1 MKIVDTHAHI
11 YSEDYK
17 KYPLMDDP
25 KEILIFKD
33 HRKHFLPQKGRGTI
47 EDLKLEV
54 KQNDVDK
61 VVIVQTHSAYE
72 HDNSLTI
79 DIVSDNS
86 DWTVGVLNL
95 DPFDQN
101 SIKLMQNSRELGM
114 KGNRVSTFWPKDGNI
129 LPEHQRLWEVARDF
143 DYIITALLN
152 PENCSS
158 LSELLQ
164 MFPEVPVVLDHCANL
179 YASDYPDSQNL
190 KTVLELSKFKNLYAK
205 LSYLVTGSEEVFPCS
220 DMFDLTREIINAYSA
235 ERCIWGSDFPTS
247 LWIPKVTYGEHL
259 EIFQEHMNLT
269 DYEKEMILG
278 GNAYNLWFS
287 RD

>member
-95 DPFDQN
+95 DTLDLQ
-101 SIKLMQNSRELGM
+101 SCA
-114 KGNRVSTFWPKDGNI
+114 VST
-129 LPEHQRLWEVARDF
+129 RD
-143 DYIITALLN
+143 N
-152 PENCSS
+152 NCVDIC
-158 LSELLQ
+158 
-164 MFPEVPVVLDHCANL
+164 F
-179 YASDYPDSQNL
+179 
-190 KTVLELSKFKNLYAK
+190 T
-205 LSYLVTGSEEVFPCS
+205 
-220 DMFDLTREIINAYSA
+220 
-235 ERCIWGSDFPTS
+235 
-247 LWIPKVTYGEHL
+247 
-259 EIFQEHMNLT
+259 
-269 DYEKEMILG
+269 
-278 GNAYNLWFS
+278 
-287 RD
+287 